1 MTGPSA
7 FDPSLA
13 TNGIAR
19 PAAGLEPLLE
29 RVESR
34 LAALGDAL
42 HKQDLPAIELE
53 SGELHRALA
62 QAVDHFT
69 RAARS
74 GPIDPTLRRRL
85 AHTSGHVAAHRE
97 SFARATAALDRAID
111 VLLPAHQRPGFYAAS
126 GSAARTSLGG
136 VIAA

>member
-1 MTGPSA
+1 MTASSA
-7 FDPSLA
+7 PDRLPA
-13 TNGIAR
+13 TSATAR
-19 PAAGLEPLLE
+19 LSAGLEPLLE
-29 RVESR
+29 RVEAR
-34 LAALGDAL
+34 LTALGDAL
-42 HKQDLPAIELE
+42 QKQDLPAIELE
-53 SGELHRALA
+53 SSELHRALA

-74 GPIDPTLRRRL
+74 GPIDPGLRRRL

-111 VLLPAHQRPGFYAAS
+111 ILLPAHPRPGVYGAS
-126 GSAARTSLGG
+126 GTAARSSLGG